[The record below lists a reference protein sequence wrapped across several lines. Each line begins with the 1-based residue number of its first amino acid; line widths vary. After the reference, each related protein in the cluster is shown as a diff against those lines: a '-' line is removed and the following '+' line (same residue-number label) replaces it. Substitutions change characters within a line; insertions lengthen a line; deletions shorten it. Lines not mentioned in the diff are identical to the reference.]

1 MVKRFSGGL
10 LSPRVPGVS
19 LSSASG
25 MWSLVDVSQNRS
37 NVAWPNGVIE
47 YLPIDIF
54 MAAGGGAGGPFVG
67 AGGGAGG
74 VLIGSL
80 QFRPTIGTYTIY
92 IGAGAASGAE
102 GTNGSNTAIAFG
114 GANIY
119 TAIGGGG
126 AYSMSE
132 GIAIA
137 GNAGGSGG
145 GGGGSR
151 GGVSAGGNALQTS
164 QIALSGTT
172 RNTLIGYGYPGGT
185 GTASGDPVQPG
196 GGGGATQTGGN
207 GTPNPASGGTYA
219 GYGGDGIYNNYRTGT
234 NIGYAGGGAGT
245 SYSFYDAVVIPTNKR
260 HLYGGGH
267 TGTSA
272 NLDAV
277 VNTGGGG
284 GGGGFPPFYTAAI
297 GIGAGGSG
305 IVIIRYHTNFITATG
320 GIVSNYTLGGIPIT
334 AHTFIESNT
343 FVITDVSW
351 PVAKTTSVE
360 YLVVAG
366 GGGGQ
371 AGGGGAGGL
380 LTNSVT
386 VAAGTTYGITVGAG
400 GAKKT
405 PNQNSIAAGS
415 GNNSNIF
422 GSGFA
427 TITAAGGAGG
437 SDNGYN
443 GANGGSGAGG
453 GFSGSGTTVG
463 GLGNIPATTPSQGN
477 NGGGNGGYTGNPYP
491 AGGGGGAGAVGNTAP
506 SGSVAGNGGA
516 GVASSITGTLTTYA
530 GGGAGGTYGG
540 GTGGTGGAGGG
551 GNAGTDGTINTGGGG
566 GGGQGAQ
573 GNGGTGIVVIRY
585 PDSFAPA
592 TTTGS
597 PNVIYSGG
605 YVSYRFWQSGTIVF

>member
-1 MVKRFSGGL
+1 MVKRFTGGL
-10 LSPRVPGVS
+10 LSPRTPGVS
-19 LSSASG
+19 SSSATG
-25 MWSLVDVSQNRS
+25 FWSFIDAAQNRS
-37 NVAWPNGVIE
+37 NVSWPTGYIE
-47 YLPIDIF
+47 YLPINIF
-54 MAAGGGAGGPFVG
+54 MVAGGGAGGPFVG
-67 AGGGAGG
+67 AGAGAGG
-74 VLIGSL
+74 VLVGSL
-80 QFRPTIGTYTIY
+80 VNYPLRGTYTIY

-102 GTNGSNTAIAFG
+102 GTNGSNTVIEFL
-114 GANIY
+114 GANLY
-119 TAIGGGG
+119 TANGGGG
-126 AYSMSE
+126 ARSMT
-132 GIAIA
+132 GDGTGVII
-137 GNAGGSGG
+137 GNDGGSGG
-145 GGGGSR
+145 GGAGNR
-151 GGVSAGGNALQTS
+151 GGVTPGGNATQTT
-164 QIALSGTT
+164 QLTFT
-172 RNTLIGYGYPGGT
+172 GYGYPGGT

-207 GTPNPASGGTYA
+207 GIPNPASGGTYA

-245 SYSFYDAVVIPTNKR
+245 SYSYYDAVVIPTNKR

-267 TGTSA
+267 TGAEA
-272 NLDAV
+272 NLNAV

-284 GGGGFPPFYTAAI
+284 GGGGFSFYTAAA
-297 GIGAGGSG
+297 GVGAGGSG
-305 IVIIRYHTNFITATG
+305 IVIIRYPTNFITATG
-320 GIVSNYTLGGIPIT
+320 GNVTNYTSGGVPIT
-334 AHTFIESNT
+334 VHTFTESNT
-343 FVITDVSW
+343 FVITGVSW
-351 PVAKTTSVE
+351 LANPTVKTTSVE

-380 LTNSVT
+380 LTNSVA
-386 VAAGTTYGITVGAG
+386 VVAGTTYGITVGAG

-437 SDNGYN
+437 PDNGYN

-453 GFSGSGTTVG
+453 GFSGGGTTVG
-463 GLGNIPATTPSQGN
+463 GLGNIPATSPSQGN
-477 NGGGNGGYTGNPYP
+477 NGGGNGGHTGAPYP

-530 GGGAGGTYGG
+530 GGGGGGTYSGG
-540 GTGGTGGAGGG
+540 TSGTGGVGGG
-551 GNAGTDGTINTGGGG
+551 GSGGTDGTTNTGGGG

-573 GNGGTGIVVIRY
+573 GNGGSGIVVVRY
-585 PDSFAPA
+585 PDSFAEA

-597 PNVIYSGG
+597 PNVIYSVG
-605 YVSYRFWQSGTIVF
+605 YISYRFWQSGTIVF